1 MDCYKIARRIMDR
14 IRGQICYNSCTSKV
28 YHGVGYYDSS
38 YSSEYFTLSYDGVD
52 VRIVRGSLY
61 GVEIPNPRGIIYLDL
76 RLWLLKLDRMTK

>member
-14 IRGQICYNSCTSKV
+14 IRKQICYDAVSAKA

-38 YSSEYFTLSYDGVD
+38 YSSEYFTLEYDG
-52 VRIVRGSLY
+52 ISLRVISGKVY
-61 GVEIPNPRGIIYLDL
+61 EVEINHPRGIIYLDL